1 MNKKVGIFGGSFNP
15 PHVCHSMV
23 CLYVL
28 ETTEIDTILLVPC
41 CIHAFEK
48 ELIPFTH
55 RYEMC
60 RLLAQSFGD
69 RVKVSDIEAQRESI
83 SYTID
88 TILEFKTRYPENE
101 FTLLI
106 GSDAWTEK
114 NKWKDFD
121 RIREEVEILTL
132 PRYTKSDETSFSS
145 GDFFFP
151 DVSSTMIREKF
162 QRGEPIDTYVP
173 LAVRDY
179 IRKYNLYI

>member
-1 MNKKVGIFGGSFNP
+1 MNKKVGLFGGSFNP

-28 ETTEIDTILLVPC
+28 QTTEIDTILLVPC
-41 CIHAFEK
+41 YTHALEK
-48 ELIPFTH
+48 KLAPFPH

-60 RLLAQSFGD
+60 RLLAQSLGD
-69 RVKVSDIEAQRESI
+69 CVKVSDIEAHRDGI

-114 NKWKDFD
+114 DKWKDFD

-132 PRYTKSDETSFSS
+132 PRYTKSEETSFSS
-145 GDFFFP
+145 GYFFFP
-151 DVSSTMIREKF
+151 DVSSTMIREKI
-162 QRGEPIDTYVP
+162 QRGEPIDAYVP
-173 LAVRDY
+173 LAVRKY
-179 IRKYNLYI
+179 IRKHNLYR